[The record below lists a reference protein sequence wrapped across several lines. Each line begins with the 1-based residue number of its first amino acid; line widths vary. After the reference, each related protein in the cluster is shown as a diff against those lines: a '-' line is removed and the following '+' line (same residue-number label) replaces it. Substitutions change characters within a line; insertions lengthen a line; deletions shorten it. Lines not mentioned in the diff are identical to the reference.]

1 MLQTPG
7 TALHTPHDAR
17 QGQWPWGAAAMSK
30 VDLCARTR
38 RLRSGCVAPPRR
50 TIQPPATAVYK
61 LSPSAPTVAH
71 GTNSG
76 RHERNRS
83 GTRSQRPPSWVT
95 EGPPSHRGLTE
106 PRPVACTRLRKAPTR
121 PLRSSPRV
129 LSDVVFGRMTLALVP
144 GQTAA
149 PGKAPL
155 ESGAGAKSGT
165 PVTGSESDRT

>member
-1 MLQTPG
+1 VLHAPRA
-7 TALHTPHDAR
+7 ALHTPHAAR
-17 QGQWPWGAAAMSK
+17 PGQWSWRAPAVSK
-30 VDLCARTR
+30 VGLRARSH
-38 RLRSGCVAPPRR
+38 RLRSIGLASPRR

-61 LSPSAPTVAH
+61 LSPSAPTVAQ

-83 GTRSQRPPSWVT
+83 DTRSRRLSFQMA
-95 EGPPSHRGLTE
+95 EGQPSHRGLTE
-106 PRPVACTRLRKAPTR
+106 PRPVACTRLRKTLLR

-129 LSDVVFGRMTLALVP
+129 LSDSVFGRMTSALVP

-149 PGKAPL
+149 PDKAPL

-165 PVTGSESDRT
+165 PVTGFESGRV